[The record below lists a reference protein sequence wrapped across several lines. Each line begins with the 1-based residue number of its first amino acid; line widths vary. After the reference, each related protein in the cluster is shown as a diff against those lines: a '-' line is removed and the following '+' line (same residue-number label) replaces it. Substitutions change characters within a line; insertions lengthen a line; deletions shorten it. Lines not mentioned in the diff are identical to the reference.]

1 MPKLALLNQAGES
14 VGEINLADSVF
25 GVESNQQVVYDV
37 VKAQR
42 AAMRQGTAKT
52 KTRTEVRG
60 GGRKPY
66 RQKGTGHARQG
77 SIRAPQWVGGGVV
90 FGPIPRSYDYKV
102 NKKIRRLAL
111 KIVLSDKVREE
122 GLIAL
127 NLLSLENFK
136 TKSMVEVLNNVKA
149 TGKVMLLLDDVNEM
163 VDIASRNLPNVT
175 TVTYDHVSVYDL
187 MNSQMVVATE
197 AALKKI
203 EEALI

>member
-187 MNSQMVVATE
+187 MNSQVVVATE
-197 AALKKI
+197 TALKKI